1 MRKQL
6 LTYDKTFQ
14 KIKRWKINIRR
25 DCNSSISTDL
35 QKGKPQAKKIV
46 ILTST
51 FIFYL
56 YYLFKIKRLIMLSRK
71 SSKDSVRIN
80 NAKAKKSVQKR
91 STSISVSKKTTV
103 ESIPNQHKLKK
114 FKVKNNAT
122 KEALKN
128 LKQEVLL
135 MKEEV

>member
-1 MRKQL
+1 
-6 LTYDKTFQ
+6 
-14 KIKRWKINIRR
+14 
-25 DCNSSISTDL
+25 
-35 QKGKPQAKKIV
+35 
-46 ILTST
+46 
-51 FIFYL
+51 
-56 YYLFKIKRLIMLSRK
+56 MLSRK